1 MIGKSPNQNE
11 GELFRPLLKD
21 FIDMNHEL
29 ALLADRIDWRYF
41 EKEFAPLYSKTG
53 CPAMPVR
60 FMVGCMMLKHMYNLG
75 DETLAEAWVMNPYFQ
90 YFTGAAFFEH
100 KFPCDPSDF
109 VHFRKRIGE
118 SGFQKIFEYSVKMS
132 GKKAEEPL
140 VVSDTTVQ
148 GNNTTFPT
156 DARLYKKVI
165 DGCNKIAHVED
176 IPQRQTYTKT
186 SKELLRMT
194 YNSEHPKRHKKAAA
208 AMRKL
213 HTIAGRQVRE
223 LERVMTE
230 DQRREH
236 EEELIIYNRVL
247 SQTRHSKDKVYSV
260 HKPHTACIAKGKASH
275 RYEFGQKVGMIL
287 TAQSQIIVA
296 IKAFEG
302 NPHDSKTVEPLLEQM
317 ASWNQ
322 KLPETL
328 AYDRG
333 GRGAKEVM
341 GVKVITPGK
350 PKKSD
355 TAYDRKKKR
364 YPFRRRAGIEPVFGH
379 LKTDHR
385 MQDNFLSGRE
395 SASINAMLAATGW
408 NLKKMMKDLAKKSA
422 KTLFVLLQILFGG
435 PQYKTTNCAMD
446 SC

>member
-11 GELFRPLLKD
+11 AELFRPLLKD
-21 FIDMNHEL
+21 FIDMNHQL
-29 ALLADRIDWRYF
+29 VLLADKIDWSYF
-41 EKEFAPLYSKTG
+41 EKEFAPLYSNTG
-53 CPAMPVR
+53 CPSMPIR
-60 FMVGCMMLKHMYNLG
+60 LMVGCMMLKHMYNLG
-75 DETLAEAWVMNPYFQ
+75 DETLAEAWVMNPYLQ

-118 SGFQKIFEYSVKMS
+118 SGFRKIFEYSVKLF

-165 DGCNKIAHVED
+165 DGCNKIARTEE
-176 IPQRQTYTKT
+176 IAQRQTYTKT
-186 SKELLRMT
+186 GKELLRAT
-194 YNSEHPKRHKKAAA
+194 YNSEHPKRHKKAVAA
-208 AMRKL
+208 KRKL
-213 HTIAGRQVRE
+213 RTIAGRQVRE
-223 LERVMTE
+223 LERQMTE
-230 DQRREH
+230 DQRATY
-236 EEELIIYNRVL
+236 EEKLEIYNRILV
-247 SQTRHSKDKVYSV
+247 QTRHSKDKVYSI
-260 HKPHTACIAKGKASH
+260 HKPQTACIAKGKASH
-275 RYEFGQKVGMIL
+275 MYEFGQKVGMIL
-287 TAQSQIIVA
+287 TAKSQVIVA

-302 NPHDSKTVEPLLEQM
+302 NPHDSKTIEPLLEQLV
-317 ASWNQ
+317 SGNR

-350 PKKSD
+350 PRKSD

-364 YPFRRRAGIEPVFGH
+364 HPFRRRAGIEPVFGH
-379 LKTDHR
+379 LKADHR
-385 MQDNFLSGRE
+385 MQDNFLNGRE

-422 KTLFVLLQILFGG
+422 KTLFILLQILSGG
-435 PQYKTTNCAMD
+435 PQYKLQTA
-446 SC
+446 

>member
-29 ALLADRIDWRYF
+29 ALLADRIDWGYF
-41 EKEFAPLYSKTG
+41 EKEFAPLYSRTG
-53 CPAMPVR
+53 CPAMPIR

-75 DETLAEAWVMNPYFQ
+75 DETLAE
-90 YFTGAAFFEH
+90 
-100 KFPCDPSDF
+100 
-109 VHFRKRIGE
+109 E
-118 SGFQKIFEYSVKMS
+118 S
-132 GKKAEEPL
+132 L

-165 DGCNKIAHVED
+165 DGCNKIAHTES

-186 SKELLRMT
+186 SKELLRTT
-194 YNSEHPKRHKKAAA
+194 YNSDHPKRHKRAVA

-230 DQRREH
+230 EQRKMY

-247 SQTRHSKDKVYSV
+247 SQTRHSKDKVYSI
-260 HKPHTACIAKGKASH
+260 HKPQTACIAKGKASH
-275 RYEFGQKVGMIL
+275 MYEFGQKVGMIL
-287 TAQSQIIVA
+287 TAKSQIIVA

-302 NPHDSKTVEPLLEQM
+302 NPHDSKTVGPLLERM
-317 ASWNQ
+317 ASVNQ

-341 GVKVITPGK
+341 GVKVITPGN
-350 PKKSD
+350 PRKSD

-435 PQYKTTNCAMD
+435 PQYKLQTA
-446 SC
+446 

>member
-11 GELFRPLLKD
+11 AELFRPLLKD
-21 FIDMNHEL
+21 FIDMNHQL
-29 ALLADRIDWRYF
+29 VLLADKIDWSYF
-41 EKEFAPLYSKTG
+41 EKEFAPLYSNTG
-53 CPAMPVR
+53 CPSMPIR
-60 FMVGCMMLKHMYNLG
+60 LMVGCMMLKHMYNLG
-75 DETLAEAWVMNPYFQ
+75 DETLAEAWVMNPYLQ

-118 SGFQKIFEYSVKMS
+118 SGFRKIFEYSVKLF

-165 DGCNKIAHVED
+165 DGCNKIARTEE
-176 IPQRQTYTKT
+176 IAQRQTYTKT
-186 SKELLRMT
+186 GKELLRAT
-194 YNSEHPKRHKKAAA
+194 YNSEHPKRHKKAVAA
-208 AMRKL
+208 KRKL
-213 HTIAGRQVRE
+213 RTIAGRQVRE
-223 LERVMTE
+223 LERQMTE
-230 DQRREH
+230 DQRATY
-236 EEELIIYNRVL
+236 EEKLEIYNRILV
-247 SQTRHSKDKVYSV
+247 QTRHSKDKVYSI
-260 HKPHTACIAKGKASH
+260 HKPQTACIAKGKASH
-275 RYEFGQKVGMIL
+275 MYEFGQKVGMIL
-287 TAQSQIIVA
+287 TAKSQVIVA

-302 NPHDSKTVEPLLEQM
+302 NPHDSKTIEPLLEQLV
-317 ASWNQ
+317 SGNR

-350 PKKSD
+350 PRKSD

-364 YPFRRRAGIEPVFGH
+364 HPFRRRAGIEPVFSH
-379 LKTDHR
+379 LKADHR

-422 KTLFVLLQILFGG
+422 KTLFILLQTLSGG
-435 PQYKTTNCAMD
+435 PQYKLQTA
-446 SC
+446 

>member
-11 GELFRPLLKD
+11 AELFRPLLKD
-21 FIDMNHEL
+21 FIDMNHQL
-29 ALLADRIDWRYF
+29 VLLADKIDWSYF
-41 EKEFAPLYSKTG
+41 EKEFAPLYSNTG
-53 CPAMPVR
+53 CPSMPIR
-60 FMVGCMMLKHMYNLG
+60 LMVGCMMLKHMYNLG
-75 DETLAEAWVMNPYFQ
+75 DETLAEAWVMNPYLQ

-118 SGFQKIFEYSVKMS
+118 SGFRKIFEYSVKLF

-165 DGCNKIAHVED
+165 DGCNKIARTEE
-176 IPQRQTYTKT
+176 IAQRQTYTKT
-186 SKELLRMT
+186 GKELLRAT
-194 YNSEHPKRHKKAAA
+194 YNSEHPKRHKKAVAA
-208 AMRKL
+208 KRKL
-213 HTIAGRQVRE
+213 RTIAGRQVRE
-223 LERVMTE
+223 LERQMTE
-230 DQRREH
+230 DQRATY
-236 EEELIIYNRVL
+236 EEKLEIYNRILV
-247 SQTRHSKDKVYSV
+247 QTRHSKDKVYSI
-260 HKPHTACIAKGKASH
+260 HMPQTACIAKGKASH
-275 RYEFGQKVGMIL
+275 MYEFGQKVGMIL
-287 TAQSQIIVA
+287 TAKSQVIVA

-302 NPHDSKTVEPLLEQM
+302 NPHDSKTIEPLLEQLV
-317 ASWNQ
+317 SGNR

-350 PKKSD
+350 PRKSD

-364 YPFRRRAGIEPVFGH
+364 HPFRRRAGIEPVFSH
-379 LKTDHR
+379 LKADHR

-422 KTLFVLLQILFGG
+422 KTLFILLQILSGG
-435 PQYKTTNCAMD
+435 PQYKLQTA
-446 SC
+446 

>member
-1 MIGKSPNQNE
+1 
-11 GELFRPLLKD
+11 
-21 FIDMNHEL
+21 
-29 ALLADRIDWRYF
+29 
-41 EKEFAPLYSKTG
+41 
-53 CPAMPVR
+53 MPIR
-60 FMVGCMMLKHMYNLG
+60 LMVGCMMLKHMYNLG
-75 DETLAEAWVMNPYFQ
+75 DETLAEAWVMNPYLQ

-118 SGFQKIFEYSVKMS
+118 SGFRKIFEYSVKLF

-165 DGCNKIAHVED
+165 DGCNKIARTEE
-176 IPQRQTYTKT
+176 IAQRQTYTKT
-186 SKELLRMT
+186 GKELLRAT
-194 YNSEHPKRHKKAAA
+194 YNSEHPKRHKKAVAA
-208 AMRKL
+208 KRKL
-213 HTIAGRQVRE
+213 RTIAGRQVRE
-223 LERVMTE
+223 LERQMTE
-230 DQRREH
+230 DQRATY
-236 EEELIIYNRVL
+236 EEKLEIYNRILV
-247 SQTRHSKDKVYSV
+247 QTRHSKDKVYSI
-260 HKPHTACIAKGKASH
+260 HKPQTACIAKGKASH
-275 RYEFGQKVGMIL
+275 MYEFGQKVGMIL
-287 TAQSQIIVA
+287 TAKSQVIVA

-302 NPHDSKTVEPLLEQM
+302 NPHDSKTIEPLLEQLV
-317 ASWNQ
+317 SGNR

-350 PKKSD
+350 PRKSD

-364 YPFRRRAGIEPVFGH
+364 HPFRRRAGIEPVFGH
-379 LKTDHR
+379 LKADHR

-422 KTLFVLLQILFGG
+422 KTLFILLQILSGG
-435 PQYKTTNCAMD
+435 PQYKLQTA
-446 SC
+446 

>member
-1 MIGKSPNQNE
+1 
-11 GELFRPLLKD
+11 
-21 FIDMNHEL
+21 
-29 ALLADRIDWRYF
+29 
-41 EKEFAPLYSKTG
+41 
-53 CPAMPVR
+53 
-60 FMVGCMMLKHMYNLG
+60 
-75 DETLAEAWVMNPYFQ
+75 
-90 YFTGAAFFEH
+90 
-100 KFPCDPSDF
+100 
-109 VHFRKRIGE
+109 
-118 SGFQKIFEYSVKMS
+118 
-132 GKKAEEPL
+132 
-140 VVSDTTVQ
+140 
-148 GNNTTFPT
+148 
-156 DARLYKKVI
+156 
-165 DGCNKIAHVED
+165 
-176 IPQRQTYTKT
+176 
-186 SKELLRMT
+186 
-194 YNSEHPKRHKKAAA
+194 
-208 AMRKL
+208 
-213 HTIAGRQVRE
+213 
-223 LERVMTE
+223 
-230 DQRREH
+230 
-236 EEELIIYNRVL
+236 
-247 SQTRHSKDKVYSV
+247 
-260 HKPHTACIAKGKASH
+260 
-275 RYEFGQKVGMIL
+275 MIL

>member
-11 GELFRPLLKD
+11 AELFRPLLKD
-21 FIDMNHEL
+21 FIDMNHQL
-29 ALLADRIDWRYF
+29 VLLADKIDWSYF
-41 EKEFAPLYSKTG
+41 EKEFAPLYSNTG
-53 CPAMPVR
+53 CPSMPIR
-60 FMVGCMMLKHMYNLG
+60 LMVGCMMLKHMYNLG
-75 DETLAEAWVMNPYFQ
+75 DETLAEAWVMNPYLQ

-118 SGFQKIFEYSVKMS
+118 SGFRKIFEYSVKLF

-165 DGCNKIAHVED
+165 DGCNKIARTEE
-176 IPQRQTYTKT
+176 IAQRQTYTKT
-186 SKELLRMT
+186 GKELLRAT
-194 YNSEHPKRHKKAAA
+194 YNSEHPKRHKKAVAA
-208 AMRKL
+208 KRKL
-213 HTIAGRQVRE
+213 RTIAGRQVRE
-223 LERVMTE
+223 LERQMTE
-230 DQRREH
+230 DQRATY
-236 EEELIIYNRVL
+236 EEKLEIYNRILV
-247 SQTRHSKDKVYSV
+247 QTRHSKDKVYSI
-260 HKPHTACIAKGKASH
+260 HKPQTACIAKGKASH
-275 RYEFGQKVGMIL
+275 MYEFGQKVGMIL
-287 TAQSQIIVA
+287 TAKSQVIVA

-302 NPHDSKTVEPLLEQM
+302 NPHDSKTIEPLLEQLV
-317 ASWNQ
+317 SGNR

-350 PKKSD
+350 PRKSD

-364 YPFRRRAGIEPVFGH
+364 HPFRRRAGIEPVFGH
-379 LKTDHR
+379 LKADHR

-422 KTLFVLLQILFGG
+422 KTLFILLQTLSGG
-435 PQYKTTNCAMD
+435 PQYKLQTA
-446 SC
+446 

>member
-75 DETLAEAWVMNPYFQ
+75 DETL
-90 YFTGAAFFEH
+90 
-100 KFPCDPSDF
+100 PSDF

-322 KLPETL
+322 
-328 AYDRG
+328 R
-333 GRGAKEVM
+333 
-341 GVKVITPGK
+341 VKVITPGK

-355 TAYDRKKKR
+355 TSYDRKKKR

-422 KTLFVLLQILFGG
+422 KTLFVLLQILFGD
-435 PQYKTTNCAMD
+435 PQYKLQTAQ
-446 SC
+446 

>member
-11 GELFRPLLKD
+11 AELFRPLLKD
-21 FIDMNHEL
+21 FIDMNHQL
-29 ALLADRIDWRYF
+29 VLLADKIDWSYF
-41 EKEFAPLYSKTG
+41 EKEFAPLYSNTG
-53 CPAMPVR
+53 CPSMPIR
-60 FMVGCMMLKHMYNLG
+60 LMVGCMMLKHMYNLG
-75 DETLAEAWVMNPYFQ
+75 DETLAEAWVMNPYLQ

-118 SGFQKIFEYSVKMS
+118 SGFRKIFEYSVKLF

-165 DGCNKIAHVED
+165 DGCNKIARTEE
-176 IPQRQTYTKT
+176 IAQRQTYTKT
-186 SKELLRMT
+186 GKELLRAT
-194 YNSEHPKRHKKAAA
+194 YNSEHPKRHKKAVAA
-208 AMRKL
+208 KRKL
-213 HTIAGRQVRE
+213 RTIAGRQVRE
-223 LERVMTE
+223 LERQMTE
-230 DQRREH
+230 DQRATY
-236 EEELIIYNRVL
+236 EEKLEIYNRILV
-247 SQTRHSKDKVYSV
+247 QTRHSKDKVYSI
-260 HKPHTACIAKGKASH
+260 HKPQTACIAKGKASH
-275 RYEFGQKVGMIL
+275 MYEFGQKVGMIL
-287 TAQSQIIVA
+287 TAKSQVIVA

-302 NPHDSKTVEPLLEQM
+302 NPHDSKTIEPLLEQLV
-317 ASWNQ
+317 SGNR

-350 PKKSD
+350 PRKSD

-364 YPFRRRAGIEPVFGH
+364 HPFRRRAGIEPVFGH
-379 LKTDHR
+379 LKADHR

-408 NLKKMMKDLAKKSA
+408 NLKKMMKDFAKKSA
-422 KTLFVLLQILFGG
+422 KTLFILLQILSGG
-435 PQYKTTNCAMD
+435 PQYKLQTA
-446 SC
+446 

>member
-1 MIGKSPNQNE
+1 MIGKSPNQDE

-21 FIDMNHEL
+21 FIDMEHQL
-29 ALLADRIDWRYF
+29 VLLADKIDWNYF
-41 EKEFAPLYSKTG
+41 EKEFAPLYSHTG
-53 CPAMPVR
+53 CPAEPIR

-75 DETLAEAWVMNPYFQ
+75 DETLAEAWVMNPYLQ

-118 SGFQKIFEYSVKMS
+118 QGFQKIFEYSVKMF
-132 GKKAEEPL
+132 GKKAEETL

-165 DGCNKIAHVED
+165 DGCNKIADTEG
-176 IPQRQTYTKT
+176 IKQRQTYTKT
-186 SKELLRMT
+186 SKELLRTT
-194 YNSEHPKRHKKAAA
+194 YNSEHPRRHKKAVAA
-208 AMRKL
+208 IRKL

-223 LERVMTE
+223 LERQLTDEQKNMYS
-230 DQRREH
+230 
-236 EEELIIYNRVL
+236 EELDIYNKILV
-247 SQTRHSKDKVYSV
+247 QTRHSKDKVYSI
-260 HKPHTACIAKGKASH
+260 HKPQTACIAKGKASH
-275 RYEFGQKVGMIL
+275 MYEFGQKVGMIL
-287 TAQSQIIVA
+287 TAKTQIIVA

-302 NPHDSKTVEPLLEQM
+302 NPHDSKTIEPLLEQM
-317 ASWNQ
+317 RSENQ
-322 KLPETL
+322 KLPDTL

-333 GRGAKEVM
+333 GRGAREVM
-341 GVKVITPGK
+341 GVTVITPGK
-350 PKKSD
+350 PKRSD

-379 LKTDHR
+379 LKADHR

-408 NLKKMMKDLAKKSA
+408 NLKKMMKDLAKKNK

-435 PQYKTTNCAMD
+435 PQYKLQTA
-446 SC
+446 

>member
-11 GELFRPLLKD
+11 AELFRPLLKD
-21 FIDMNHEL
+21 FIDMNHQL
-29 ALLADRIDWRYF
+29 VLLADKIDWSYF
-41 EKEFAPLYSKTG
+41 EKEFAPLYSNTG
-53 CPAMPVR
+53 CPSMPIR
-60 FMVGCMMLKHMYNLG
+60 LMVGCMMLKHMYNLG
-75 DETLAEAWVMNPYFQ
+75 DETLAEAWVMNPYLQ

-118 SGFQKIFEYSVKMS
+118 SGFRKIFEYSVKLF

-165 DGCNKIAHVED
+165 DGCNKIARTEE
-176 IPQRQTYTKT
+176 IAQRQTYTKT
-186 SKELLRMT
+186 GKELLRAT
-194 YNSEHPKRHKKAAA
+194 YNSEHPKRHKKAVAA
-208 AMRKL
+208 KRKL
-213 HTIAGRQVRE
+213 RTIAGRQVRE
-223 LERVMTE
+223 LERQMTE
-230 DQRREH
+230 DQRATY
-236 EEELIIYNRVL
+236 EEKLEIYNRILV
-247 SQTRHSKDKVYSV
+247 QTRHSKDKVYSI
-260 HKPHTACIAKGKASH
+260 HKPQTACIAKGKASH
-275 RYEFGQKVGMIL
+275 MYEFGQKVGMIL
-287 TAQSQIIVA
+287 TAKSQIIVA

-302 NPHDSKTVEPLLEQM
+302 NPHDSKTIEPLLEQLV
-317 ASWNQ
+317 SGNR

-350 PKKSD
+350 PRKSD

-364 YPFRRRAGIEPVFGH
+364 HPFRRRAGIEPVFGH
-379 LKTDHR
+379 LKADHR

-422 KTLFVLLQILFGG
+422 KTLFILLQILSGG
-435 PQYKTTNCAMD
+435 PQYKLQTA
-446 SC
+446 

>member
-11 GELFRPLLKD
+11 AELFRPLLKD
-21 FIDMNHEL
+21 FIDMNHQL
-29 ALLADRIDWRYF
+29 VLLADKIDWSYF
-41 EKEFAPLYSKTG
+41 EKEFAPLYSNTG
-53 CPAMPVR
+53 CPSMPIR
-60 FMVGCMMLKHMYNLG
+60 LMVGCMMLKHMYNLG
-75 DETLAEAWVMNPYFQ
+75 DETLAEAWVMNPYLQ

-118 SGFQKIFEYSVKMS
+118 SGFRKIFEYSVKLF

-165 DGCNKIAHVED
+165 DGCNKIARTEE
-176 IPQRQTYTKT
+176 IAQRQTYTKT
-186 SKELLRMT
+186 GKELLRAT
-194 YNSEHPKRHKKAAA
+194 YNSEHPKRHKKAVAA
-208 AMRKL
+208 KRKL
-213 HTIAGRQVRE
+213 RTIAGRQVRE
-223 LERVMTE
+223 LERQMTE
-230 DQRREH
+230 DQRATY
-236 EEELIIYNRVL
+236 EEKLEIYNRILV
-247 SQTRHSKDKVYSV
+247 QTRHSKDKVYSI
-260 HKPHTACIAKGKASH
+260 HKPQTACIAKGKASH
-275 RYEFGQKVGMIL
+275 MYEFGQKVGMIL
-287 TAQSQIIVA
+287 TAKSQVIVA

-302 NPHDSKTVEPLLEQM
+302 NPHDSKTIEPLLEQLV
-317 ASWNQ
+317 SGNR

-350 PKKSD
+350 PRKSD

-364 YPFRRRAGIEPVFGH
+364 HPFRRRAGIEPVFGH
-379 LKTDHR
+379 LKADHR

-422 KTLFVLLQILFGG
+422 KTLFILLQILSVG
-435 PQYKTTNCAMD
+435 PQYKLQTA
-446 SC
+446 

>member
-1 MIGKSPNQNE
+1 MIGKSPNQND

-21 FIDMNHEL
+21 FIDVNHQL
-29 ALLADRIDWRYF
+29 VLLADRIEWSCF
-41 EKEFAPLYSKTG
+41 EKEFAPLYSTTG
-53 CPAMPVR
+53 SPAMPIR

-90 YFTGAAFFEH
+90 YFTGRAFFEH

-118 SGFQKIFEYSVKMS
+118 KGFEKIFEYSVHMF
-132 GKKAEEPL
+132 GKKSEEPL

-148 GNNTTFPT
+148 GNDTAFPT
-156 DARLYKKVI
+156 DARLYKEVI
-165 DGCNKIAHVED
+165 GGCNKIAGVEG
-176 IPQRQTYTKT
+176 ITQRQAYTKT

-194 YNSEHPKRHKKAAA
+194 YNSDHPKRHKKAVA

-223 LERVMTE
+223 LERQLSEGQKKMYAG
-230 DQRREH
+230 
-236 EEELIIYNRVL
+236 ELDIYNRVL
-247 SQTRHSKDKVYSV
+247 SQTRYGKDKVYSI
-260 HKPHTACIAKGKASH
+260 HKPQTACIAKGKASH
-275 RYEFGQKVGMIL
+275 MYEFGQKVGMIL
-287 TAQSQIIVA
+287 TAKTQIIVA

-317 ASWNQ
+317 SSENLR
-322 KLPETL
+322 LPRTL

-341 GVKVITPGK
+341 GVQVITPGK
-350 PKKSD
+350 PRKSD

-395 SASINAMLAATGW
+395 SATINAMLAATGW
-408 NLKKMMKDLAKKSA
+408 NLKKMMKDLIKQGK
-422 KTLFVLLQILFGG
+422 KTLFALLQILLGN
-435 PQYKTTNCAMD
+435 PLYKVITA
-446 SC
+446 

>member
-11 GELFRPLLKD
+11 AELFRPLLKD
-21 FIDMNHEL
+21 FIDMNHQL
-29 ALLADRIDWRYF
+29 VLLADKIDWSYF
-41 EKEFAPLYSKTG
+41 EKEFAPLYSNTG
-53 CPAMPVR
+53 CPSMPIR
-60 FMVGCMMLKHMYNLG
+60 LMVGCMMLKHMYNLG
-75 DETLAEAWVMNPYFQ
+75 DETLAEAWVMNPYLQ

-118 SGFQKIFEYSVKMS
+118 SGFRKIFEYSVKLF

-165 DGCNKIAHVED
+165 DGCNKIARTEE
-176 IPQRQTYTKT
+176 IAQRQTYTKT
-186 SKELLRMT
+186 GKELLRAT
-194 YNSEHPKRHKKAAA
+194 YNSEHPKRHKKAVAA
-208 AMRKL
+208 KRKL
-213 HTIAGRQVRE
+213 RTIAGRQVRE
-223 LERVMTE
+223 LERQMTE
-230 DQRREH
+230 DQRATY
-236 EEELIIYNRVL
+236 EEKLEIYNRILV
-247 SQTRHSKDKVYSV
+247 QTRHSKDKVYSI
-260 HKPHTACIAKGKASH
+260 HKPQTACIAKGKASH
-275 RYEFGQKVGMIL
+275 MYEFGQKVGMIL
-287 TAQSQIIVA
+287 TAKSQVIVA

-302 NPHDSKTVEPLLEQM
+302 NPHDSKTIEPLLEQLV
-317 ASWNQ
+317 SGNR

-350 PKKSD
+350 PRKSD
-355 TAYDRKKKR
+355 TAYDKKKKR
-364 YPFRRRAGIEPVFGH
+364 HPFRRRAGIEPVFGH
-379 LKTDHR
+379 LKADHR

-422 KTLFVLLQILFGG
+422 KTLFILLQTLSGG
-435 PQYKTTNCAMD
+435 PQYKLQTA
-446 SC
+446 

>member
-1 MIGKSPNQNE
+1 MIGKTPNQND

-29 ALLADRIDWRYF
+29 TLLADRIEWGYF
-41 EKEFAPLYSKTG
+41 EKAFAPLYSKTG
-53 CPAMPVR
+53 CPAMPIR
-60 FMVGCMMLKHMYNLG
+60 FMVGCMMLKHMYNFG
-75 DETLAEAWVMNPYFQ
+75 DETLAEAWVMNPYLQ

-100 KFPCDPSDF
+100 RFPCDPSDF

-118 SGFQKIFEYSVKMS
+118 AGFRKIFEYSVRMF
-132 GKKAEEPL
+132 GKRAEESL

-165 DGCNKIAHVED
+165 DGCNKIAHTENLT
-176 IPQRQTYTKT
+176 QRRTYTKI
-186 SKELLRMT
+186 SRELLRMT
-194 YNSEHPKRHKKAAA
+194 YNSEHPKRHRKAVA

-213 HTIAGRQVRE
+213 RTIAGRQVRE
-223 LERVMTE
+223 LERVMTKE
-230 DQRREH
+230 LRKTY
-236 EEELIIYNRVL
+236 EEEIAIYNRVL
-247 SQTRHSKDKVYSV
+247 SQTRHSKDKVYSI
-260 HKPHTACIAKGKASH
+260 HKPQTACIAKGKASH
-275 RYEFGQKVGMIL
+275 MYEFGQKVGMIL
-287 TAQSQIIVA
+287 TAKSRIIVA

-302 NPHDSKTVEPLLEQM
+302 NPHDSRTIEPLLEQM
-317 ASWNQ
+317 ASENR

-333 GRGAKEVM
+333 GRGVKEVM
-341 GVKVITPGK
+341 GVRVITPGK
-350 PKKSD
+350 PNKSD

-379 LKTDHR
+379 LKKDHR

-408 NLKKMMKDLAKKSA
+408 NLKKMMKHLAKKSK
-422 KTLFVLLQILFGG
+422 KTLFVLLQILFKAH
-435 PQYKTTNCAMD
+435 QYKLQTA
-446 SC
+446 

>member
-11 GELFRPLLKD
+11 AELFRPLLKD
-21 FIDMNHEL
+21 FIDMNHQL
-29 ALLADRIDWRYF
+29 VLLADKIDWSYF
-41 EKEFAPLYSKTG
+41 EKEFAPLYSNTG
-53 CPAMPVR
+53 YPSMPIR
-60 FMVGCMMLKHMYNLG
+60 LMVGCMMLKHMYNLG
-75 DETLAEAWVMNPYFQ
+75 DETLAEAWVMNPYLQ

-118 SGFQKIFEYSVKMS
+118 SGFRKIFEYSVKLF

-165 DGCNKIAHVED
+165 DGCNKIARTEE
-176 IPQRQTYTKT
+176 IAQRQTYTKT
-186 SKELLRMT
+186 GKELLRAT
-194 YNSEHPKRHKKAAA
+194 YNSEHPKRHKKAVAA
-208 AMRKL
+208 KRKL
-213 HTIAGRQVRE
+213 RTIAGRQVRE
-223 LERVMTE
+223 LERQMTE
-230 DQRREH
+230 DQRATY
-236 EEELIIYNRVL
+236 EEKLEIYNRILV
-247 SQTRHSKDKVYSV
+247 QTRHSKDKVYSI
-260 HKPHTACIAKGKASH
+260 HKPQTACIAKGKASH
-275 RYEFGQKVGMIL
+275 MYEFGQKVGMIL
-287 TAQSQIIVA
+287 TAKSQVIVA

-302 NPHDSKTVEPLLEQM
+302 NPHDSKTIEPLLEQLV
-317 ASWNQ
+317 SGNR

-350 PKKSD
+350 PRKSD

-364 YPFRRRAGIEPVFGH
+364 HPFRRRAGIEPVFGH
-379 LKTDHR
+379 LKADHR

-422 KTLFVLLQILFGG
+422 KTLFILLQILSGG
-435 PQYKTTNCAMD
+435 PQYKLQTA
-446 SC
+446 

>member
-11 GELFRPLLKD
+11 AELFRPLLKD
-21 FIDMNHEL
+21 FIDMNHQL
-29 ALLADRIDWRYF
+29 VLLADKIDWSYF
-41 EKEFAPLYSKTG
+41 EKEFAPLYSNTG
-53 CPAMPVR
+53 CPSMPIR
-60 FMVGCMMLKHMYNLG
+60 LMVGCMMLKHMYNLG
-75 DETLAEAWVMNPYFQ
+75 DETLAEAWVMNPYLQ

-118 SGFQKIFEYSVKMS
+118 SGFRKIFEYSVKLF

-165 DGCNKIAHVED
+165 DGCNKIARTEE
-176 IPQRQTYTKT
+176 IAQRQTYTKT
-186 SKELLRMT
+186 GKELLRAT
-194 YNSEHPKRHKKAAA
+194 YNSEHPKRHKKAVAA
-208 AMRKL
+208 KRKL
-213 HTIAGRQVRE
+213 RTIAGRQVRE
-223 LERVMTE
+223 LERQMTE
-230 DQRREH
+230 DQRATY
-236 EEELIIYNRVL
+236 EEKLEIYNRILV
-247 SQTRHSKDKVYSV
+247 QTRHSKDKVYSI
-260 HKPHTACIAKGKASH
+260 HKPQTACIAKGKASH
-275 RYEFGQKVGMIL
+275 MYEFGQKVGMIL
-287 TAQSQIIVA
+287 TAKSQVIVA

-302 NPHDSKTVEPLLEQM
+302 NPHDSKTIEPLLEQLV
-317 ASWNQ
+317 SGNR

-333 GRGAKEVM
+333 GRGAKEVI

-350 PKKSD
+350 PRKSD

-364 YPFRRRAGIEPVFGH
+364 HPFRRRAGIEPVFGH
-379 LKTDHR
+379 LKADHR

-422 KTLFVLLQILFGG
+422 KTLFILLQILSGG
-435 PQYKTTNCAMD
+435 PQYKLQTA
-446 SC
+446 

>member
-21 FIDMNHEL
+21 FIDMDHQL
-29 ALLADRIDWRYF
+29 VLLADKIDWSFF
-41 EKEFAPLYSKTG
+41 EKEFAPLYSHTG
-53 CPAMPVR
+53 CPAEPIR

-75 DETLAEAWVMNPYFQ
+75 DETLAEAWVMNPYLQ

-118 SGFQKIFEYSVKMS
+118 QGFQKIFEYSVKMF
-132 GKKAEEPL
+132 GKKAEETL

-165 DGCNKIAHVED
+165 DGCNKIAETEA
-176 IPQRQTYTKT
+176 IRQRQTYTKT
-186 SKELLRMT
+186 SKELLRTT
-194 YNSEHPKRHKKAAA
+194 YNSEHPKRHKKAVA

-213 HTIAGRQVRE
+213 HTLAGRQVRE
-223 LERVMTE
+223 LERQMTDE
-230 DQRREH
+230 QKKMYS
-236 EEELIIYNRVL
+236 EELDIYNKVL
-247 SQTRHSKDKVYSV
+247 TQTRHSKDKVYSLN
-260 HKPHTACIAKGKASH
+260 KPQTACIAKGKASH
-275 RYEFGQKVGMIL
+275 KYEFGQKVGMIL
-287 TAQSQIIVA
+287 TAKTQIIVA

-302 NPHDSKTVEPLLEQM
+302 TPHDSKTIEPLLEQM
-317 ASWNQ
+317 RSENQ
-322 KLPETL
+322 KLPNTL

-341 GVKVITPGK
+341 GVKVITPGS

-355 TAYDRKKKR
+355 SAYDRKKKR

-379 LKTDHR
+379 LKSDHR
-385 MQDNFLSGRE
+385 MQNNFLSGRE

-408 NLKKMMKDLAKKSA
+408 NLKKMMKILAEKSK
-422 KTLFVLLQILFGG
+422 KTLFVLLQIIFVDHQYA
-435 PQYKTTNCAMD
+435 QYKLQNA
-446 SC
+446 

>member
-11 GELFRPLLKD
+11 AELFRPLLKD
-21 FIDMNHEL
+21 FIDMNHQL
-29 ALLADRIDWRYF
+29 VLLADKIDWSYF
-41 EKEFAPLYSKTG
+41 EKEFAPLYSNTG
-53 CPAMPVR
+53 CPSMPIR
-60 FMVGCMMLKHMYNLG
+60 LMVGCMMLKHMYNLG
-75 DETLAEAWVMNPYFQ
+75 DETLAEAWVMNPYLQ

-118 SGFQKIFEYSVKMS
+118 SGFRKIFEYSVKLF

-165 DGCNKIAHVED
+165 DGCNKIARTEE
-176 IPQRQTYTKT
+176 IAQRQTYTKT
-186 SKELLRMT
+186 GKELLRAT
-194 YNSEHPKRHKKAAA
+194 YNSEHPKRHKKAVAA
-208 AMRKL
+208 KRKL
-213 HTIAGRQVRE
+213 RTIAGRQVRE
-223 LERVMTE
+223 LERQMTE
-230 DQRREH
+230 DQRATY
-236 EEELIIYNRVL
+236 EEKLEIYNRILV
-247 SQTRHSKDKVYSV
+247 QTRHSKDKVYSI
-260 HKPHTACIAKGKASH
+260 HKPQTACIAKGKASH
-275 RYEFGQKVGMIL
+275 MYEFGQKVGMIL
-287 TAQSQIIVA
+287 TAKSQVIVA

-302 NPHDSKTVEPLLEQM
+302 NPHDSKTIEPLLEQLV
-317 ASWNQ
+317 SGNR
-322 KLPETL
+322 KLLETL

-350 PKKSD
+350 PRKSD

-364 YPFRRRAGIEPVFGH
+364 HPFRRRAGIEPVFGH
-379 LKTDHR
+379 LKADHR
-385 MQDNFLSGRE
+385 MQDNFLNGRE

-422 KTLFVLLQILFGG
+422 KTLFILLQILSGG
-435 PQYKTTNCAMD
+435 PQYKLQTA
-446 SC
+446 

>member
-247 SQTRHSKDKVYSV
+247 SQTRHSKDKVYAYGMHS
-260 HKPHTACIAKGKASH
+260 KRKGKPQVRVRTEGGNDTDSPIPDY
-275 RYEFGQKVGMIL
+275 RCNQGL
-287 TAQSQIIVA
+287 RRQSSRQ
-296 IKAFEG
+296 
-302 NPHDSKTVEPLLEQM
+302 
-317 ASWNQ
+317 
-322 KLPETL
+322 
-328 AYDRG
+328 
-333 GRGAKEVM
+333 
-341 GVKVITPGK
+341 
-350 PKKSD
+350 
-355 TAYDRKKKR
+355 
-364 YPFRRRAGIEPVFGH
+364 
-379 LKTDHR
+379 
-385 MQDNFLSGRE
+385 
-395 SASINAMLAATGW
+395 
-408 NLKKMMKDLAKKSA
+408 
-422 KTLFVLLQILFGG
+422 
-435 PQYKTTNCAMD
+435 
-446 SC
+446 

>member
-11 GELFRPLLKD
+11 AELFRPLLKD
-21 FIDMNHEL
+21 FIDMNHQL
-29 ALLADRIDWRYF
+29 VLLADKIDWSYF
-41 EKEFAPLYSKTG
+41 EKEFAPLYSNTG
-53 CPAMPVR
+53 CPSMPIR
-60 FMVGCMMLKHMYNLG
+60 LMVGCMMLKHMYNLG
-75 DETLAEAWVMNPYFQ
+75 DETLAEAWVMNPYLQ

-118 SGFQKIFEYSVKMS
+118 SGFRKIFEYSVKLF
-132 GKKAEEPL
+132 GKKEEEPL

-165 DGCNKIAHVED
+165 DGCNKIARTEE
-176 IPQRQTYTKT
+176 IAQRQTYTKT
-186 SKELLRMT
+186 GKELLRAT
-194 YNSEHPKRHKKAAA
+194 YNSEHPKRHKKAVAA
-208 AMRKL
+208 KRKL
-213 HTIAGRQVRE
+213 RTIAGRQVRE
-223 LERVMTE
+223 LERQMTE
-230 DQRREH
+230 DQRATY
-236 EEELIIYNRVL
+236 EEKLEIYNRILV
-247 SQTRHSKDKVYSV
+247 QTRHSKDKVYSI
-260 HKPHTACIAKGKASH
+260 HKPQTACIAKGKASH
-275 RYEFGQKVGMIL
+275 MYEFGQKVGMIL
-287 TAQSQIIVA
+287 TAKSQVIVA

-302 NPHDSKTVEPLLEQM
+302 NPHDSKTIEPLLEQLV
-317 ASWNQ
+317 SGNR

-350 PKKSD
+350 PRKSD

-364 YPFRRRAGIEPVFGH
+364 HPFRRRAGIEPVFSH
-379 LKTDHR
+379 LKADHR

-422 KTLFVLLQILFGG
+422 KTLFILLQILSGG
-435 PQYKTTNCAMD
+435 PQYKLQTA
-446 SC
+446 

>member
-11 GELFRPLLKD
+11 AELFRPLLKD
-21 FIDMNHEL
+21 FIDMNHQL
-29 ALLADRIDWRYF
+29 VLLADKIDWSYF
-41 EKEFAPLYSKTG
+41 EKEFAPLYSNTG
-53 CPAMPVR
+53 CPSMPIR
-60 FMVGCMMLKHMYNLG
+60 LMVGCMMLKHMYNLG
-75 DETLAEAWVMNPYFQ
+75 DETLAEAWVMNPYLQ

-118 SGFQKIFEYSVKMS
+118 SGFRKIFEYSVKLF

-140 VVSDTTVQ
+140 AVSDTTVQ

-165 DGCNKIAHVED
+165 DGCNKIARTEE
-176 IPQRQTYTKT
+176 IAQRQTYTKT
-186 SKELLRMT
+186 GKELLRAT
-194 YNSEHPKRHKKAAA
+194 YNSEHPKRHKKAVAA
-208 AMRKL
+208 KRKL
-213 HTIAGRQVRE
+213 RTIAGRQVRE
-223 LERVMTE
+223 LERQMTE
-230 DQRREH
+230 DQRATY
-236 EEELIIYNRVL
+236 EEKLEIYNRILV
-247 SQTRHSKDKVYSV
+247 QTRHSKDKVYSI
-260 HKPHTACIAKGKASH
+260 HKPQTACIAKGKASH
-275 RYEFGQKVGMIL
+275 MYEFGQKVGMIL
-287 TAQSQIIVA
+287 TAKSQVIVA

-302 NPHDSKTVEPLLEQM
+302 NPHDSKTIEPLLEQLV
-317 ASWNQ
+317 SGNR

-350 PKKSD
+350 PRKSD

-364 YPFRRRAGIEPVFGH
+364 HPFRRRAGIEPVFGH
-379 LKTDHR
+379 LKADHR

-422 KTLFVLLQILFGG
+422 KTLFILLQTLSGG
-435 PQYKTTNCAMD
+435 PQYKLQTA
-446 SC
+446 

>member
-11 GELFRPLLKD
+11 AELFRPLLKD
-21 FIDMNHEL
+21 FIDMNHQL
-29 ALLADRIDWRYF
+29 VLLADKIDWSYF
-41 EKEFAPLYSKTG
+41 EKEFAPLYSNTG
-53 CPAMPVR
+53 CPSMPIR
-60 FMVGCMMLKHMYNLG
+60 LMVGCMMLKHMYNLG
-75 DETLAEAWVMNPYFQ
+75 DETLAEAWVMNPYLQ

-118 SGFQKIFEYSVKMS
+118 SGFRKIFEYSVKLF

-165 DGCNKIAHVED
+165 DGCNKIARTEE
-176 IPQRQTYTKT
+176 IAQRQTYTKT
-186 SKELLRMT
+186 GKELLRAT
-194 YNSEHPKRHKKAAA
+194 YNSEHPKRHKKAVAA
-208 AMRKL
+208 KRKL
-213 HTIAGRQVRE
+213 RTIAGRQVRE
-223 LERVMTE
+223 LERQMTE
-230 DQRREH
+230 DQRATY
-236 EEELIIYNRVL
+236 EEKLEIYNRILV
-247 SQTRHSKDKVYSV
+247 QTRHSKDKVYSI
-260 HKPHTACIAKGKASH
+260 HKPQTACIAKGKASH
-275 RYEFGQKVGMIL
+275 MYEFGQKVGMIL
-287 TAQSQIIVA
+287 TAKSQVIVA

-302 NPHDSKTVEPLLEQM
+302 NPHDSKTIEPLLEQLV
-317 ASWNQ
+317 SGNR

-350 PKKSD
+350 PRKSD

-364 YPFRRRAGIEPVFGH
+364 HPFRRRAGIEPVFGH
-379 LKTDHR
+379 LKADHR

-422 KTLFVLLQILFGG
+422 KTLFILLQILSGG
-435 PQYKTTNCAMD
+435 PQYKLQTA
-446 SC
+446 

>member
-11 GELFRPLLKD
+11 AELFRPLLKD
-21 FIDMNHEL
+21 FIDMNHQL
-29 ALLADRIDWRYF
+29 VLLADKIDWSYF
-41 EKEFAPLYSKTG
+41 EKEFAPLYSNTG
-53 CPAMPVR
+53 CPSMPIR
-60 FMVGCMMLKHMYNLG
+60 LMVGCMMLKHMYNLG
-75 DETLAEAWVMNPYFQ
+75 DETLAEAWVMNPYLQ

-118 SGFQKIFEYSVKMS
+118 SGFRKIFEYSVKLF

-140 VVSDTTVQ
+140 AVSDTTVQ

-165 DGCNKIAHVED
+165 DGCNKIARTEE
-176 IPQRQTYTKT
+176 IAQRQTYTKT
-186 SKELLRMT
+186 SKELLRAT
-194 YNSEHPKRHKKAAA
+194 YNSEHPKRHKKAVAA
-208 AMRKL
+208 KRKL
-213 HTIAGRQVRE
+213 RTIARRQVRE
-223 LERVMTE
+223 LERQMTE
-230 DQRREH
+230 DQRATY
-236 EEELIIYNRVL
+236 EEKLEIYNRILV
-247 SQTRHSKDKVYSV
+247 QTRHSKDKVYSI
-260 HKPHTACIAKGKASH
+260 HKPQTACIAKGKASH
-275 RYEFGQKVGMIL
+275 MYEFGQKVGMIL
-287 TAQSQIIVA
+287 TAKSQVIVA

-302 NPHDSKTVEPLLEQM
+302 NPHDSKTIEPLLEQLV
-317 ASWNQ
+317 SGNR

-350 PKKSD
+350 PRKSD

-364 YPFRRRAGIEPVFGH
+364 HPFRRRAGIEPVFGH
-379 LKTDHR
+379 LKADHR

-422 KTLFVLLQILFGG
+422 KTLFILLQILSGG
-435 PQYKTTNCAMD
+435 PQYKLQTA
-446 SC
+446 

>member
-11 GELFRPLLKD
+11 AELFRPLLKD
-21 FIDMNHEL
+21 FIDMNHQL
-29 ALLADRIDWRYF
+29 VLLADKIDWSYF
-41 EKEFAPLYSKTG
+41 EKEFAPLYSNTG
-53 CPAMPVR
+53 CPSMPIR
-60 FMVGCMMLKHMYNLG
+60 LMVGCMMLKHMYNLG
-75 DETLAEAWVMNPYFQ
+75 DETLAEAWVMNPYLQ

-118 SGFQKIFEYSVKMS
+118 SGFRKIFEYSVKLF

-165 DGCNKIAHVED
+165 DGCNKIARTEE
-176 IPQRQTYTKT
+176 IAQRQTYTKT
-186 SKELLRMT
+186 GKELLRAT
-194 YNSEHPKRHKKAAA
+194 YNSEHPKRHKKAVAA
-208 AMRKL
+208 KRKL
-213 HTIAGRQVRE
+213 RTIAGRQVRE
-223 LERVMTE
+223 LERQMTE
-230 DQRREH
+230 DQRATY
-236 EEELIIYNRVL
+236 EEKLEIYNRILV
-247 SQTRHSKDKVYSV
+247 QTRHSKDKVYSI
-260 HKPHTACIAKGKASH
+260 HKPQTACIAKGKASH
-275 RYEFGQKVGMIL
+275 MYEFGQKVGMIL
-287 TAQSQIIVA
+287 TAKSQVIVA

-302 NPHDSKTVEPLLEQM
+302 NPHDSKTIEPLLEQLV
-317 ASWNQ
+317 SGNR

-328 AYDRG
+328 TYDRG

-350 PKKSD
+350 PRKSD

-364 YPFRRRAGIEPVFGH
+364 HPFRRRAGIEPVFGH
-379 LKTDHR
+379 LKADHR

-422 KTLFVLLQILFGG
+422 KTLFILLQILSGG
-435 PQYKTTNCAMD
+435 PQYKLQTA
-446 SC
+446 

>member
-11 GELFRPLLKD
+11 AELFRPLLKD
-21 FIDMNHEL
+21 FIDMNHQL
-29 ALLADRIDWRYF
+29 VLLADKIDWSYF
-41 EKEFAPLYSKTG
+41 EKEFAPLYSNTG
-53 CPAMPVR
+53 CPSMPIR
-60 FMVGCMMLKHMYNLG
+60 LMVGCMMLKHMYNLG
-75 DETLAEAWVMNPYFQ
+75 DETLAEAWVMNPYLQ

-109 VHFRKRIGE
+109 VHFRKRIGK
-118 SGFQKIFEYSVKMS
+118 SGFRKIFEYSVKLF

-165 DGCNKIAHVED
+165 DGCNKIARTEE
-176 IPQRQTYTKT
+176 IAQRQTYTKT
-186 SKELLRMT
+186 GKELLRAT
-194 YNSEHPKRHKKAAA
+194 YNSEHPKRHKKAVAA
-208 AMRKL
+208 KRKL
-213 HTIAGRQVRE
+213 RTIAGRQVRE
-223 LERVMTE
+223 LERQMTE
-230 DQRREH
+230 DQRATY
-236 EEELIIYNRVL
+236 EEKLEIYNRILV
-247 SQTRHSKDKVYSV
+247 QTRHSKDKVYSI
-260 HKPHTACIAKGKASH
+260 HKPQTACIAKGKASH
-275 RYEFGQKVGMIL
+275 MYEFGQKVGMIL
-287 TAQSQIIVA
+287 TAKSQVIVA

-302 NPHDSKTVEPLLEQM
+302 NPHDSKTIEPLLEQLV
-317 ASWNQ
+317 SGNR

-350 PKKSD
+350 PRKSD
-355 TAYDRKKKR
+355 TAYDKKKKR
-364 YPFRRRAGIEPVFGH
+364 HPFRRRAGIEPVFGH
-379 LKTDHR
+379 LKADHR

-422 KTLFVLLQILFGG
+422 KTLFILLQILSGG
-435 PQYKTTNCAMD
+435 PQYKLQTA
-446 SC
+446 

>member
-11 GELFRPLLKD
+11 AELFRPLLKD
-21 FIDMNHEL
+21 FIDMNHQL
-29 ALLADRIDWRYF
+29 VLLADKIDWSYF
-41 EKEFAPLYSKTG
+41 EKEFAPLYSNTG
-53 CPAMPVR
+53 CPSMPIR
-60 FMVGCMMLKHMYNLG
+60 LMVGCMMLKHMYNLG
-75 DETLAEAWVMNPYFQ
+75 DETLAEAWVMNPYLQ

-118 SGFQKIFEYSVKMS
+118 SGFRKIFEYSVKLF

-165 DGCNKIAHVED
+165 DGCNKIARTEE
-176 IPQRQTYTKT
+176 IAQRQTYTKT
-186 SKELLRMT
+186 GKELLRAT
-194 YNSEHPKRHKKAAA
+194 YNSEHPKRHKKAVAA
-208 AMRKL
+208 KRKL
-213 HTIAGRQVRE
+213 RTIAGRQVRE
-223 LERVMTE
+223 LERQMTE
-230 DQRREH
+230 DQRATY
-236 EEELIIYNRVL
+236 EEKLEIYNRILV
-247 SQTRHSKDKVYSV
+247 QTRHSKDKVYSI
-260 HKPHTACIAKGKASH
+260 HKPQTACIAKGKASH
-275 RYEFGQKVGMIL
+275 MYEFGQKVGMIL
-287 TAQSQIIVA
+287 TAKSQVIVA

-302 NPHDSKTVEPLLEQM
+302 NPHDSKTIEPLLEQLV
-317 ASWNQ
+317 SGNR

-333 GRGAKEVM
+333 GRGAKEVI

-350 PKKSD
+350 PRKSD

-364 YPFRRRAGIEPVFGH
+364 HPFRRRAGIEPVFGH
-379 LKTDHR
+379 LKADHR

-395 SASINAMLAATGW
+395 SASINAMLAATSW

-422 KTLFVLLQILFGG
+422 KTLFILLQILSGG
-435 PQYKTTNCAMD
+435 PQYKLQTA
-446 SC
+446 

>member
-11 GELFRPLLKD
+11 AELFRPLLKD
-21 FIDMNHEL
+21 FIDMNHQL
-29 ALLADRIDWRYF
+29 VLLADKIDWSYF
-41 EKEFAPLYSKTG
+41 EKEFAPLYSNTG
-53 CPAMPVR
+53 CPSMPIR
-60 FMVGCMMLKHMYNLG
+60 LMVGCMMLKHMYNLG
-75 DETLAEAWVMNPYFQ
+75 DETLAEAWVMNPYLQ

-118 SGFQKIFEYSVKMS
+118 SGFRKIFEYSVKLF

-165 DGCNKIAHVED
+165 DGCNKIARTEA
-176 IPQRQTYTKT
+176 IAQRQTYTKT
-186 SKELLRMT
+186 GKELLRAT
-194 YNSEHPKRHKKAAA
+194 YNSEHPKRHKKAVAA
-208 AMRKL
+208 KRKL
-213 HTIAGRQVRE
+213 RTIAGRQVRE
-223 LERVMTE
+223 LERQMTE
-230 DQRREH
+230 DQRATY
-236 EEELIIYNRVL
+236 EEKLEIYNRILV
-247 SQTRHSKDKVYSV
+247 QTRHSKDKVYSI
-260 HKPHTACIAKGKASH
+260 HKPQTACIAKGKASH
-275 RYEFGQKVGMIL
+275 MYEFGQKVGMIL
-287 TAQSQIIVA
+287 TAKSQVIVA

-302 NPHDSKTVEPLLEQM
+302 NPHDSKTIEPLLEQLV
-317 ASWNQ
+317 SGNR

-350 PKKSD
+350 PRKSD

-364 YPFRRRAGIEPVFGH
+364 HPFRRRAGIEPVFSH
-379 LKTDHR
+379 LKADHR

-422 KTLFVLLQILFGG
+422 KTLFILLQILSGG
-435 PQYKTTNCAMD
+435 PQYKLQTA
-446 SC
+446 